1 MTSTRVPIMMMLL
14 VLLFV
19 SLAVTTAMERARN
32 SYLRE
37 QPAYYRCPFHC
48 GAVFEN
54 QAGCALHVSRYCA
67 AVCEEQNIEEEGGDN
82 TMIFGDDDC
91 NYNDDGTAA
100 SESNW
105 INDDEEEEGGVGV
118 EDNTMVFD
126 DDGCNDD
133 DGAAAD
139 PIREVNNY
147 GDPDYYNWP
156 SKFTDEGDPSLAAK
170 FLFLQRAEE
179 ARLQSYDDGV
189 AVVSSDE
196 EDEEEEE
203 NRRSPFERAITTF
216 LGIVNEW

>member
-1 MTSTRVPIMMMLL
+1 
-14 VLLFV
+14 
-19 SLAVTTAMERARN
+19 
-32 SYLRE
+32 
-37 QPAYYRCPFHC
+37 
-48 GAVFEN
+48 
-54 QAGCALHVSRYCA
+54 
-67 AVCEEQNIEEEGGDN
+67 
-82 TMIFGDDDC
+82 MIFGDDDC

-118 EDNTMVFD
+118 EDNTIIFED
-126 DDGCNDD
+126 DDCNND

-156 SKFTDEGDPSLAAK
+156 SKFTDEEGDPSLAAK